1 MVKGFVFLR
10 SISNLLNSHHNATQN
25 DSLKRFSFLQSTAVR
40 IILLIIAL
48 LMPFNVVTILL
59 IRMTVNN
66 VQEQVEKEIQNA
78 LDMNV
83 FNFTQQLRNVSRR
96 KIYMCVNSENS
107 EFQEFSTLL
116 DSYSS
121 VKKGL

>member
-1 MVKGFVFLR
+1 
-10 SISNLLNSHHNATQN
+10 
-25 DSLKRFSFLQSTAVR
+25 
-40 IILLIIAL
+40 
-48 LMPFNVVTILL
+48 MPFNVVTILL